1 MAEESPRERDGA
13 RFTAQLLS
21 GPPAADP
28 LEVVDRL
35 LAVQAQD
42 PRGARLAVRA
52 RTAGLRAADVDRA
65 LTAERSLVVT
75 TLNRGTLHL
84 VRSQDY
90 WWLHALTTPRL
101 FAGSTRRLGQEGVST
116 SAAEL
121 GVTVI
126 RRSLQAEGPLTRWQ
140 LRERLRAAR
149 VPVEGQALVHVL
161 LRSALLGHTLRG
173 PMVGAE
179 QAYVLVS
186 DWLGPP
192 PAPVERCAALAMLAR
207 RYLAGHAPAADGDLA
222 RWAGLP
228 LRDARHGLR
237 AIAPEVVERAD
248 GLVDLA
254 GSQANPDLPPPRLL
268 GAFDPLLH
276 GWVDRSP
283 VLGGHR
289 GVVTM
294 NGVFRPFVLVDGL
307 AVATWRLVGSQV
319 VLDPFD
325 DLAELDPDVTA
336 ALDADAADVL
346 RFLGK

>member
-1 MAEESPRERDGA
+1 
-13 RFTAQLLS
+13 
-21 GPPAADP
+21 
-28 LEVVDRL
+28 
-35 LAVQAQD
+35 
-42 PRGARLAVRA
+42 
-52 RTAGLRAADVDRA
+52 VDRA

-283 VLGGHR
+283 VLRGHR